1 MAFCFSV
8 HLKMIRDTFI
18 FYLVNIHKGS
28 WKKEFT
34 AFNTFLEK
42 KVFIELGC
50 LTFNDEDLSLKVVK
64 TLVFSFDHT

>member
-1 MAFCFSV
+1 M
-8 HLKMIRDTFI
+8 
-18 FYLVNIHKGS
+18 
-28 WKKEFT
+28 

-42 KVFIELGC
+42 KLFIELGCC